1 MKIRQLIP
9 CTLLALLLG
18 PSMACLADSSLQSK
32 PDLTQLALETKEPVR
47 FAVDPQRV
55 VDLKGKEGTVLRFK
69 PGSLVLKDGSA
80 PTAKR
85 VEVRLWEFYS
95 CFDVLNAGLVTQ
107 SGKRIL
113 ETAGM
118 IYVEADSDGQPL
130 RLAEGTSMD
139 VSMPSP
145 EGMSLFRGI
154 EKEGVID
161 WQLPGALD
169 PRPDKRN
176 PLLSTDQRLVR
187 TPRSE
192 RYLKELA
199 SRTAASRQGGRF
211 DLKEYFSGELGWINC
226 DKFSQQERTEY
237 EVVIDR
243 AQLPKRNGD
252 VVNKEEAPNAAAAL
266 LGLDD
271 ERVVAIFTG
280 TRGVISATRKDADRY
295 LVSVP
300 KGEPIILVAINQNN
314 GANQLYAG
322 LSPTIGGNISGV
334 RRGAND
340 LENSVSIEL
349 GPSSKDD
356 LQRATSRLW

>member
-1 MKIRQLIP
+1 
-9 CTLLALLLG
+9 
-18 PSMACLADSSLQSK
+18 MACLAEPSLQSTTN
-32 PDLTQLALETKEPVR
+32 LTQLALETKEPVR
-47 FAVDPQRV
+47 FAIDPQRV

-80 PTAKR
+80 PKSKR

-130 RLAEGTSMD
+130 QLADGMSMD

-161 WQLPGALD
+161 WQLPGALA

-176 PLLSTDQRLVR
+176 PLLSNDQRLVR
-187 TPRSE
+187 TTRSE

-199 SRTAASRQGGRF
+199 SRTASSRQEERF

-243 AQLPKRNGD
+243 VQLPKRNGD
-252 VVNKEEAPNAAAAL
+252 IFNKEEAPNAAAAM
-266 LGLDD
+266 LGLND

-280 TRGVISATRKDADRY
+280 IRGVISATRKDADRY

-300 KGEPIILVAINQNN
+300 KGEPVILVAINQND
-314 GANQLYAG
+314 GAKQLYAG
-322 LSPTIGGNISGV
+322 LSATIGGNISGV

-349 GPSSKDD
+349 EPSSKDD
-356 LQRATSRLW
+356 LQRATSQLW